1 MITIEEKFNVFT
13 KLVFERIQQE
23 SQGLLQKM
31 EESNQRILKAKEKE
45 LTEQKDWFIEEM
57 MQKGNARKNQM
68 IAKANMEKRIK
79 LLEKKQELLQQLL
92 LHIKKKA
99 VVFTKEL
106 EYEVFLKKNLDTV
119 LESLREEKALTL
131 YVTPK
136 DLQSYKEM
144 LSNILK
150 EKGYENHRQRI
161 LEAEEDI
168 LGGMIVL
175 NEEKTLRIDVSILS
189 LIEDIEKEAGK
200 RLYEV
205 LEKEGEI
212 RG

>member
-31 EESNQRILKAKEKE
+31 EESNQQILKAKEKE
-45 LTEQKDWFIEEM
+45 LTEQKDWLIEEM
-57 MQKGNARKNQM
+57 LQKGKARKNQM

-99 VVFTKEL
+99 VVFTEEQ

-150 EKGYENHRQRI
+150 GKGYENHRQRI